1 MFINPK
7 LKKILTHGP
16 YIRYEAYLWE
26 LDKVIYEKS
35 GFKFKL
41 EIIDHFSK
49 WLWCYPLIN
58 KEIKTVLIN
67 IKKYI
72 ISFGKPKIFQTDN
85 GTEFINKE
93 IKLYCENNNIKYI
106 NSSPYHPRTNGA
118 IEIAHKNLQKNI
130 QIDLLIDEDNFNLEK
145 TINNTLNYYNYQFI
159 HNTTVYKPIILR
171 DTEDEILI
179 NEVIENETK
188 IFKRFEIENHFETDL
203 DLGKKFLLISDVKK
217 NTKKGILVKGKKK
230 FTYNNTSIVIDI
242 NNDGLKLK
250 LSIILQNIE
259 KMKFLKLIINY

>member
-130 QIDLLIDEDNFNLEK
+130 QIDLLID
-145 TINNTLNYYNYQFI
+145 
-159 HNTTVYKPIILR
+159 
-171 DTEDEILI
+171 
-179 NEVIENETK
+179 
-188 IFKRFEIENHFETDL
+188 
-203 DLGKKFLLISDVKK
+203 
-217 NTKKGILVKGKKK
+217 
-230 FTYNNTSIVIDI
+230 
-242 NNDGLKLK
+242 
-250 LSIILQNIE
+250 
-259 KMKFLKLIINY
+259 